1 MKQYFYVGGFQH
13 LAHGHNFLIDHKRRP
28 DSRNLTFALRFSA
41 VCRIVHRYLSLAK
54 GGKG

>member
-28 DSRNLTFALRFSA
+28 DSRNRNRKKAPSFLLSFSFQ
-41 VCRIVHRYLSLAK
+41 S
-54 GGKG
+54 